1 MNSVRVEKGR
11 FVIDGEETFLFGG
24 ELHYFR
30 VRREEWEQRLEMIAR
45 AGCNLVST
53 YVPWVWHEREEG
65 DIDLTGRTRGERDL
79 KAFLELVK
87 EKGLYCFVRPGPY
100 VMAEIRLEGVPPWL
114 VERYPEIVAKRA
126 DGTEHPTRVVSY
138 RHPFF
143 LEKVRRWYREV
154 NRVIAPMQR
163 THGGPVILYQLCNEV
178 GMLHWVSNTSDFND
192 VTLAEFER
200 HLKEKYGTVDALNKK
215 HGTDADSFFQWI
227 ESFRN
232 GSDKGSLS
240 LHYEWRRF
248 WRRYFRQYIDQLK
261 HFAEE
266 DGIEVPFVV
275 NVHGFKDYSI
285 YSRGVDYPIGLS
297 QLCEVASIE
306 DTVMAGDFYPGHVG
320 YDNFH
325 DLVLASVYTQAV
337 SRKEQP
343 LFSAEFQSGRLSDRP
358 RLYPQDLDLITRTCI
373 AHGMKALNYYMFTA
387 GENYEDIGIFGRR
400 HEWQAP
406 VDSKGRPRPQYET
419 ARHLGRMLQAVGKRL
434 TGAQKV
440 VHTHVGFNPDDYLTD
455 VVEPRFRSR
464 MDELSFKR
472 EHFAFDGILRLLS
485 AANISFDAVNL
496 LKPFSA
502 EEVPTLWVFST
513 SCMDP
518 DLQERLARYV
528 QEGGKLVLYPEIP
541 TRDLEGKPCRILADR
556 LELGTWE
563 VIPGNDVV
571 DVLGIESVAV
581 KQRLRFERYE
591 GEPIALYTRQNRRE
605 TAAYHKQAGNGEI
618 LVLGIAMGQD
628 FDYQLDVIRAVAER
642 IGVRPHLSADVPH
655 LSVVERRN
663 GSESFLFV
671 LNYTEWEQETNLY
684 EGGRPLFDGEKI
696 VLPPRSGAMYL
707 RNFPVAEGLLIEY
720 ATVEMTHW
728 ESAEGRVDLT
738 VRPVGRS
745 GMLKIR
751 MGGGWRANIET
762 SPEKG
767 LLRIGPIDKPV
778 TLTFWRETDT

>member
-1 MNSVRVEKGR
+1 
-11 FVIDGEETFLFGG
+11 
-24 ELHYFR
+24 
-30 VRREEWEQRLEMIAR
+30 
-45 AGCNLVST
+45 
-53 YVPWVWHEREEG
+53 
-65 DIDLTGRTRGERDL
+65 
-79 KAFLELVK
+79 
-87 EKGLYCFVRPGPY
+87 
-100 VMAEIRLEGVPPWL
+100 
-114 VERYPEIVAKRA
+114 
-126 DGTEHPTRVVSY
+126 
-138 RHPFF
+138 
-143 LEKVRRWYREV
+143 
-154 NRVIAPMQR
+154 
-163 THGGPVILYQLCNEV
+163 
-178 GMLHWVSNTSDFND
+178 
-192 VTLAEFER
+192 
-200 HLKEKYGTVDALNKK
+200 
-215 HGTDADSFFQWI
+215 
-227 ESFRN
+227 
-232 GSDKGSLS
+232 
-240 LHYEWRRF
+240 
-248 WRRYFRQYIDQLK
+248 
-261 HFAEE
+261 
-266 DGIEVPFVV
+266 
-275 NVHGFKDYSI
+275 
-285 YSRGVDYPIGLS
+285 
-297 QLCEVASIE
+297 
-306 DTVMAGDFYPGHVG
+306 
-320 YDNFH
+320 
-325 DLVLASVYTQAV
+325 
-337 SRKEQP
+337 
-343 LFSAEFQSGRLSDRP
+343 
-358 RLYPQDLDLITRTCI
+358 
-373 AHGMKALNYYMFTA
+373 
-387 GENYEDIGIFGRR
+387 
-400 HEWQAP
+400 
-406 VDSKGRPRPQYET
+406 
-419 ARHLGRMLQAVGKRL
+419 
-434 TGAQKV
+434 
-440 VHTHVGFNPDDYLTD
+440 
-455 VVEPRFRSR
+455 

-556 LELGTWE
+556 LELGKWE